1 MRSRK
6 QRRQL
11 SVFSLCVTLATGT
24 WAAAAQSPAPP
35 SIPSPV
41 PSNTAPSGPAPTGPA
56 PTNIAPSGVVIST
69 PPLAENAPSPSV
81 HAVQVFQ
88 PTPEQSADALLAQKR
103 YQAAVEAYKKIPD
116 PSADVWNKMGISYQM
131 LFNLEDASRC
141 YERSLKMN
149 PKNARVLNNLASVY
163 DAQKDLT
170 AAERL
175 YHRALRYEPKSAMIL
190 RNLGTNLLAQHK
202 YKKGWEDYQAALAID
217 PDVFGENVG
226 PRIDNP
232 ASIQERGAMN
242 YFMAKG
248 CVRAGQNDR
257 AIEYLRMAL
266 NEGYT
271 NPKKIQA
278 DSEFAVLHGNPAF
291 EELLAAQSAP
301 KPAGKL

>member
-6 QRRQL
+6 EYRPL

-24 WAAAAQSPAPP
+24 VATGTWVATAQPPVLPTTQSQSP
-35 SIPSPV
+35 I
-41 PSNTAPSGPAPTGPA
+41 PSGPT
-56 PTNIAPSGVVIST
+56 PSTAVTST
-69 PPLAENAPSPSV
+69 APLAENASAPSV
-81 HAVQVFQ
+81 QTVLVFQ
-88 PTPEQSADALLAQKR
+88 PTPEQAADALLAQKR
-103 YQAAVEAYKKIPD
+103 YQAAIEAYKKVPD

-131 LFNLEDASRC
+131 MFNLEDASRC
-141 YERSLKMN
+141 YERSLKMS

-163 DAQKDLT
+163 DAQKDLSS
-170 AAERL
+170 AERL
-175 YHRALRYEPKSAMIL
+175 YHKALRYDPKSAMIL

-202 YKKGWEDYQAALAID
+202 YKKGWEHYQAALAID
-217 PDVFGENVG
+217 PDVFGDNVG

-232 ASIQERGAMN
+232 ASVQERGAMN

-257 AIEYLRMAL
+257 AIEYLRAAL

-278 DSEFAVLHGNPAF
+278 DSEFAGLHGNPAF
-291 EELLAAQSAP
+291 EQLLASQTAA